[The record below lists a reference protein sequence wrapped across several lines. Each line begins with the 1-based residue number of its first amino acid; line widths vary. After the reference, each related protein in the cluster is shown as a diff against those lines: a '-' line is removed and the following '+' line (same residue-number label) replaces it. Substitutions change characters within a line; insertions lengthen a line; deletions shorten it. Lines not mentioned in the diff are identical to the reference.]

1 MRTGLK
7 TAGVLAAAL
16 LVGWAGGGPAVAHPA
31 DQGTF
36 DDIETS
42 AVDCGNIQLSLTVE
56 DAGWFVATRHGGNDL
71 YYTTHGTHTETA
83 VNTANGKTMLV
94 VIRGLFSKDQ
104 QIVHNADGTTSIT
117 DISPARLVA
126 YAPDGS
132 PAYVASGLERFTMLF
147 DADGNFVRLLSDAFY
162 GHLTWPGLC
171 DAAAAL
177 LS

>member
-1 MRTGLK
+1 MRGSKIT
-7 TAGVLAAAL
+7 GVLAAAL
-16 LVGWAGGGPAVAHPA
+16 LIGWSGIGPAAAHPA

-36 DDIETS
+36 DDIETFP
-42 AVDCGNIQLSLTVE
+42 VDCRSVQLSLTGE
-56 DAGWFVATRHGGNDL
+56 DAGWLVATRHGSDL
-71 YYTTHGTHTETA
+71 YYTVHETRTETV

-94 VIRGLFSKDQ
+94 VIKGLWSKDQ
-104 QIVHNADGTTSIT
+104 QIVHNADGTTAIT

-132 PAYVASGLERFTMLF
+132 RAYVASGLERFTMLL
-147 DADGNFVRLLSDAFY
+147 DADGNFLELLSDMFN

-171 DAAAAL
+171 DAAVAL

>member
-1 MRTGLK
+1 MRSSKIT
-7 TAGVLAAAL
+7 GVLAAAL
-16 LVGWAGGGPAVAHPA
+16 LIGWSGIGPAAAHPA

-36 DDIETS
+36 DYIETS
-42 AVDCGNIQLSLTVE
+42 TVDCGSIQLSLTVE
-56 DAGWFVATRHGGNDL
+56 DAGWFVATRHGGDL
-71 YYTTHGTHTETA
+71 YYTTHETRTETA

-147 DADGNFVRLLSDAFY
+147 DADGNFLGLLSDAFY

-171 DAAAAL
+171 DAAVAV